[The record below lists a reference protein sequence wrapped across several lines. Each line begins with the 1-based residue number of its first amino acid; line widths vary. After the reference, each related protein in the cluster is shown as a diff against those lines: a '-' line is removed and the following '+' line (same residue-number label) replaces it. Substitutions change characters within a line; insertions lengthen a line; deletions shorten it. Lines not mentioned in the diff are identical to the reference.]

1 MQSVQ
6 PESSAAR
13 RIAALLAF
21 VCAACLW
28 VWASK
33 EFVKP
38 VAKPAASY
46 PAHDTHSDE
55 MVTAAAD
62 PYDLTEKAQIF
73 SVHWSEE
80 GFLPIFLVI
89 TNDGDQPVSLVD
101 LQAQF
106 ITTRRDKISAA
117 SNEDLYRRLAHIS
130 GAGTSPLP
138 LPIPRKPKGA
148 LSKKTQDE
156 INAAQFTAKAVEP
169 HSTQS
174 GFLFFDV
181 SGISAPEPGA
191 HIYLTG
197 LRNAKGTELMYFEIA
212 LEKYLAAPSKA
223 N

>member
-62 PYDLTEKAQIF
+62 PTI
-73 SVHWSEE
+73 
-80 GFLPIFLVI
+80 
-89 TNDGDQPVSLVD
+89 
-101 LQAQF
+101 
-106 ITTRRDKISAA
+106 
-117 SNEDLYRRLAHIS
+117 
-130 GAGTSPLP
+130 
-138 LPIPRKPKGA
+138 
-148 LSKKTQDE
+148 
-156 INAAQFTAKAVEP
+156 
-169 HSTQS
+169 
-174 GFLFFDV
+174 
-181 SGISAPEPGA
+181 
-191 HIYLTG
+191 
-197 LRNAKGTELMYFEIA
+197 
-212 LEKYLAAPSKA
+212 
-223 N
+223 